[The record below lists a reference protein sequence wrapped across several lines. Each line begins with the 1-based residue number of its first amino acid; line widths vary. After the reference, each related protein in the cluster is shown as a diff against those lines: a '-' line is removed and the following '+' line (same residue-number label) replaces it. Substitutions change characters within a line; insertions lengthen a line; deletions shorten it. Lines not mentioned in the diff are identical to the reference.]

1 MIRFIIRKS
10 CLPFQILLD
19 MLLHF
24 RRRRLMM
31 SYALKLPSSTTY
43 CALQRG

>member
-1 MIRFIIRKS
+1 MIGFIIRKS

-19 MLLHF
+19 MLIHI

-31 SYALKLPSSTTY
+31 SYALKLTLSRKD
-43 CALQRG
+43 CALVRG